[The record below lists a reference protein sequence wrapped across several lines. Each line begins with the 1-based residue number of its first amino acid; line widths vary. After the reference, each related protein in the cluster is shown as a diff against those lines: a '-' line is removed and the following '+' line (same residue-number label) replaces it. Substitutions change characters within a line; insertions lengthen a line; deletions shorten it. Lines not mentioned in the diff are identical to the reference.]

1 MQSQP
6 FAQAAQISALRSSH
20 TPLKDSLSSKNRVD
34 TFAINLPNPSRF
46 RASLTGISRR
56 ANVALELIN
65 ANGRLATARPQGNA
79 KRLNIAELA
88 AGRYTLRA
96 VLKQGQSSKYQL
108 RFNSLPLAQI
118 NSENP
123 HTIGVN
129 PGANPGA
136 NPSSLNSPNI
146 EPAVKP
152 AILEPDLGGNSA
164 AAASQRGKIGATPL
178 TLSNALDSQ
187 DNADWYQFTVGEGAG
202 SNSLKL
208 SLNSLSGTGVY
219 ARVYNALDLNDPV
232 GDVAFEQGKAYQS
245 TTSLAVADGTYYV
258 KLAPIDG
265 NSLVNYNLNLS
276 STTIVDK
283 IGNTPD
289 TAHSINSAQP
299 LTPGKSFTTSDF
311 VGQGDIFD
319 YYTFTTTQPTTLN
332 IQFERLG
339 TDHPERSRILYQLD
353 RVGAPSVSPD
363 WVNGAGAS
371 LRSQFVLTSPSTTV
385 SGQLAPGTYSLQ
397 LKSFFHNGDNPYRM
411 TISAV

>member
-6 FAQAAQISALRSSH
+6 FAQAAQSSNLRSSH
-20 TPLKDSLSSKNRVD
+20 TPLKNSLSSKNRVD

-46 RASLTGISRR
+46 RASLTGITRR

-65 ANGRLATARPQGNA
+65 AKGRLATARPQGNT
-79 KRLNIAELA
+79 KRLDIAELA

-108 RFNSLPLAQI
+108 RFNSIPLVQI

-123 HTIGVN
+123 GKPLGVT
-129 PGANPGA
+129 PGANPGT
-136 NPSSLNSPNI
+136 NSGSLPPTI
-146 EPAVKP
+146 VKP
-152 AILEPDLGGNSA
+152 AILEPDLGGNSTA
-164 AAASQRGKIGATPL
+164 TASQRGKIGATPL
-178 TLSNALDSQ
+178 TLSDALDSQ

-232 GDVAFEQGKAYQS
+232 GDVAFEQGKAYRS

-258 KLAPIDG
+258 KLAPING

-276 STTIVDK
+276 ATAVVDK

-299 LTPGKSFTTSDF
+299 LTSGQSFAVSDF
-311 VGQGDIFD
+311 IGQGDIFD

-353 RVGAPSVSPD
+353 RVGAPSASSD